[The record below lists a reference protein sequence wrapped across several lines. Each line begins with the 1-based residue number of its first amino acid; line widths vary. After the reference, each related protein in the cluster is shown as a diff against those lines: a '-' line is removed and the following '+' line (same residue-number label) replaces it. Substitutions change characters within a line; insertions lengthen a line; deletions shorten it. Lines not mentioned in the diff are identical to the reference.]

1 MADEEPPGDAI
12 HTKGLWNRRRDL
24 RCVRNH
30 LGIEPDGDPDVEVRC
45 AVGDRVIAVGYTR
58 VLLGDHGPYLEL
70 ERHHVRWENL
80 RLMPGGAAR
89 FYDEYRAIVD
99 GETLRRHRPR
109 AARHRRRRRRS

>member
-1 MADEEPPGDAI
+1 MADDEPPGDAV

-24 RCVRNH
+24 RCVRRH
-30 LGIEPDGDPDVEVRC
+30 LGIGPDGDPDVEVRC
-45 AVGDRVIAVGYTR
+45 ARGDRVIAVGYRR

-70 ERHHVRWENL
+70 EREHVRWENV

-99 GETLRRHRPR
+99 LSLIHI
-109 AARHRRRRRRS
+109 

>member
-70 ERHHVRWENL
+70 DPDAVRWENL
-80 RLMPGGAAR
+80 RRVHAGDAR
-89 FYDEYRAIVD
+89 FYDEWRVAV
-99 GETLRRHRPR
+99 G
-109 AARHRRRRRRS
+109 